1 MAIHEPVGSWWKPVH
16 KDEKIWFILA
26 LIWMLISF
34 FYMPVQHVIGR
45 QNPPTETYRVSADDF
60 NALVEGMVEKYKVG
74 MTGVNND
81 VPLVR
86 PSADEPV
93 YLRASMWNWYPALQL
108 EKGKTYKV
116 HLSSVDLQH
125 GFSIQPVNLNLMVL
139 PGYDYVANIKPT
151 STGDFRILCN
161 EFCGVGHHTMVGK
174 IEVI

>member
-1 MAIHEPVGSWWKPVH
+1 MAIHEPEGSWWKPVH

-34 FYMPVQHVIGR
+34 FYMPIQHFRGK
-45 QNPPTETYRVSADDF
+45 QNPPTETYRVSAEDF
-60 NALVEGMVEKYKVG
+60 NSLVDGMVSKYEIGK
-74 MTGVNND
+74 TGVNND

-86 PSADEPV
+86 PNPDEPV
-93 YLRASMWNWYPALQL
+93 YLRASMWEWYPALQL
-108 EKGKTYKV
+108 EKGKTYRL

-139 PGYDYVANIKPT
+139 PGYDYIANLKPT